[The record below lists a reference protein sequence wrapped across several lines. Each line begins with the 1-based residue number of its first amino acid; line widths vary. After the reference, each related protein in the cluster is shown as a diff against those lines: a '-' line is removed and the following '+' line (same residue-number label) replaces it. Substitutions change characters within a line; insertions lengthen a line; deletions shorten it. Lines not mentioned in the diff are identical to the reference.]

1 MCLPILTT
9 TVIKNGLGLE
19 AENLQ
24 PSNIE
29 MIGKALYASVIEY
42 WCVRQLPL

>member
-1 MCLPILTT
+1 MI
-9 TVIKNGLGLE
+9 VIENGLGLD

-29 MIGKALYASVIEY
+29 IIGKALYASVIEY
-42 WCVRQLPL
+42 WCVIQLLL